1 MSIRPTSAR
10 RWRTPPLLPRLLG
23 VALVVAA
30 WQTLSSTGVID
41 AQELASPGTASATG
55 LTLVQSGVL
64 PQAAWTSL
72 RFTTADIDVDDVV
85 IPGDGQVV
93 FLGLAAGDHDP
104 ARYAEPGTLDVR
116 RDASGHLGFGHGAH
130 ACLGAP
136 LGRME
141 ARIAFRTLLLR
152 CEDLAFAIDPADL
165 EWRAAPQIRGL
176 KHLPVTFTPGA

>member
-1 MSIRPTSAR
+1 MNIA
-10 RWRTPPLLPRLLG
+10 
-23 VALVVAA
+23 
-30 WQTLSSTGVID
+30 I
-41 AQELASPGTASATG
+41 
-55 LTLVQSGVL
+55 
-64 PQAAWTSL
+64 L
-72 RFTTADIDVDDVV
+72 RFTTAEIELGDVV

-104 ARYAEPGTLDVR
+104 ARFAEPGTLDVR

-141 ARIAFRTLLLR
+141 ARIAFRTLLRR
-152 CEDLAFAIDPADL
+152 CQNLAFAIDPSEL

-176 KHLPVTFTPGA
+176 KHLPVTFKPVA